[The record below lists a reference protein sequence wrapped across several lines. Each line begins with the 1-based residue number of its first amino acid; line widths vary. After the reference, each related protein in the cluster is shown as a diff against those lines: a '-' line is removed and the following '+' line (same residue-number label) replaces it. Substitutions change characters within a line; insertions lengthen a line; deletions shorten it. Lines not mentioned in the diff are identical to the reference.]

1 MARPQPSGP
10 MVSAIVMATI
20 LAIYLVLVG
29 WRALQFLQTG
39 NPVAVVM
46 GSALLVLPLIGAWA
60 LWRELWFGM
69 RSAALVRELE
79 AEGGLEL
86 GIALG
91 PTGRPTRAGGGAEFG
106 IVLGPT
112 GRPARAGA
120 SAGFSRFRDDAESSP
135 DSWRVW
141 LRLGVV
147 YEAAGDRRRARQ
159 AIPHAIELAQQNRQD
174 RRE

>member
-60 LWRELWFGM
+60 LWRGLWFGM
-69 RSAALVRELE
+69 RSAGPGRGLE
-79 AEGGLEL
+79 AGGWGGEVGGGGGPGL
-86 GIALG
+86 GIARG
-91 PTGRPTRAGGGAEFG
+91 PTGRPTRAG
-106 IVLGPT
+106 
-112 GRPARAGA
+112 A
-120 SAGFSRFRDDAESSP
+120 SAAFSRFRDDAESSP

-147 YEAAGDRRRARQ
+147 YGAAGDRRGARQ
-159 AIPHAIELAQQNRQD
+159 AIRHAIELAQQNRQD

>member
-60 LWRELWFGM
+60 LWRERWFGM
-69 RSAALVRELE
+69 RAAALGGVE
-79 AEGGLEL
+79 AEGGV
-86 GIALG
+86 GRGSARG
-91 PTGRPTRAGGGAEFG
+91 PTGRRT
-106 IVLGPT
+106 
-112 GRPARAGA
+112 RAGA
-120 SAGFSRFRDDAESSP
+120 SAAFSRFRDDAESSP

-159 AIPHAIELAQQNRQD
+159 AI
-174 RRE
+174 

>member
-91 PTGRPTRAGGGAEFG
+91 PTGRPTRAG
-106 IVLGPT
+106 
-112 GRPARAGA
+112 A
-120 SAGFSRFRDDAESSP
+120 SAAFSRFRDDAESSP

-159 AIPHAIELAQQNRQD
+159 AIRHAIELAQQNRQD

>member
-1 MARPQPSGP
+1 MARPQPRGP

-46 GSALLVLPLIGAWA
+46 GSALLVLPLIGPGA
-60 LWRELWFGM
+60 LWRGVWFGM
-69 RSAALVRELE
+69 RSGALVRELE

-91 PTGRPTRAGGGAEFG
+91 PTGRPTRAG
-106 IVLGPT
+106 
-112 GRPARAGA
+112 A
-120 SAGFSRFRDDAESSP
+120 SAAFSRFRDDAESSP
-135 DSWRVW
+135 DSW
-141 LRLGVV
+141 
-147 YEAAGDRRRARQ
+147 
-159 AIPHAIELAQQNRQD
+159 
-174 RRE
+174 

>member
-60 LWRELWFGM
+60 LWRGLWFGM
-69 RSAALVRELE
+69 RSAALGRELE
-79 AEGGLEL
+79 AQGGLEL

-91 PTGRPTRAGGGAEFG
+91 PTGRPTRAG
-106 IVLGPT
+106 
-112 GRPARAGA
+112 A
-120 SAGFSRFRDDAESSP
+120 SAAFSRFRDDAESSP

-141 LRLGVV
+141 LRLGGVC
-147 YEAAGDRRRARQ
+147 EAAGGDASGYGVCEKEVSGWR
-159 AIPHAIELAQQNRQD
+159 
-174 RRE
+174 

>member
-46 GSALLVLPLIGAWA
+46 GGALLGLPLIGA
-60 LWRELWFGM
+60 G
-69 RSAALVRELE
+69 
-79 AEGGLEL
+79 
-86 GIALG
+86 ALG
-91 PTGRPTRAGGGAEFG
+91 GGVGFGGGR
-106 IVLGPT
+106 
-112 GRPARAGA
+112 GRVVGGRGV
-120 SAGFSRFRDDAESSP
+120 GFSVFGEDGESSP

-159 AIPHAIELAQQNRQD
+159 AIRHAIELAQQNRQD